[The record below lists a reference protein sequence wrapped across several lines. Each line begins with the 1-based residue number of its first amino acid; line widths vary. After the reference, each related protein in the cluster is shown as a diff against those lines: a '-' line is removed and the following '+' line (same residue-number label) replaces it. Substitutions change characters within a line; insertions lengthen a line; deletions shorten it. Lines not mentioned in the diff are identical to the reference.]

1 MLAGLCT
8 ITPMSTFAQ
17 NNGVIALTRCANRK
31 AGYACCFF
39 LVVMGVFSKFA
50 AALVAIPAPVLGGMT
65 TFLFSSVAI
74 SGIRIISTVPFTR
87 RTRFILT
94 ASMSLGFGATL
105 VPNWFSYVFT
115 YSGDNHAL
123 SGFLDAIVLVMET
136 GFAVNAL
143 VAIILNLLL
152 PQEDPDEEVE
162 GLSGDP
168 ADNEVEITSEDPDT
182 SVSKGGNMHFVPNDH
197 TGSIEHEVESKV

>member
-1 MLAGLCT
+1 
-8 ITPMSTFAQ
+8 
-17 NNGVIALTRCANRK
+17 
-31 AGYACCFF
+31 
-39 LVVMGVFSKFA
+39 MGVFSKFA
-50 AALVAIPAPVLGGMT
+50 AALVAIPSSVLGGMT
-65 TFLFSSVAI
+65 TFLFSAVTI

-105 VPNWFSYVFT
+105 VPTWFSYVFT

-152 PQEDPDEEVE
+152 PQEDEAEEIE
-162 GLSGDP
+162 SLAGDP
-168 ADNEVEITSEDPDT
+168 ADKEVETRVDDEETGIAKGTGTENVHDVRSE
-182 SVSKGGNMHFVPNDH
+182 
-197 TGSIEHEVESKV
+197 SIEPEVELKA